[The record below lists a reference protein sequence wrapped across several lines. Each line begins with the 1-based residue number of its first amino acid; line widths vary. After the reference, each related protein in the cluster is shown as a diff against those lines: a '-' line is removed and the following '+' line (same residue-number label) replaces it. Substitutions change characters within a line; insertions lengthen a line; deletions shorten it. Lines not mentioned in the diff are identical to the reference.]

1 MRHRI
6 VLTLLAFFPLCAFA
20 QGNTSSSDDLKVT
33 LKAEPGYK
41 KQTRVVKTWS
51 VYPTRRVVYEA
62 PKAQGSTTNSQA
74 LLTKTYVDPTQKR
87 MPASMPKPVVAKQA
101 VQPKAVVAKSNA
113 KVMKPV
119 AVAKAPVMKANRAP
133 ASVAAVKAPV
143 VKAAAVKS
151 MAAAPQTPAVG
162 TVVQAPA
169 AKPLVLE
176 PMNFKVAKAK
186 PVQKRQVTS
195 FSPYQAGMAK
205 VTRASLPK
213 KSSGLVGRQKI
224 ASNK

>member
-6 VLTLLAFFPLCAFA
+6 VLTLLAFFPLCAIA
-20 QGNTSSSDDLKVT
+20 QGNTSSSEDLKVT

-41 KQTRVVKTWS
+41 KQKRVVKTWS
-51 VYPTRRVVYEA
+51 IYPARRVVYEA
-62 PKAQGSTTNSQA
+62 PKAANSPTNNQA

-87 MPASMPKPVVAKQA
+87 MPASMPKPMVAKQVA
-101 VQPKAVVAKSNA
+101 QPKAIAAKSSVKA
-113 KVMKPV
+113 VKPV

-133 ASVAAVKAPV
+133 ASVAMTKAPV
-143 VKAAAVKS
+143 KAAPVKA
-151 MAAAPQTPAVG
+151 MAMARQQPQVD
-162 TVVQAPA
+162 TVVQVPT

-176 PMNFKVAKAK
+176 SMSFKVAKSK
-186 PVQKRQVTS
+186 PVQKRQIS
-195 FSPYQAGMAK
+195 NLSPYQAGMSK

-224 ASNK
+224 AYNK

>member
-20 QGNTSSSDDLKVT
+20 KGNTSSSEDLKVT

-41 KQTRVVKTWS
+41 RQTRTVRTWS

-62 PKAQGSTTNSQA
+62 PKAQGATTNNQA

-101 VQPKAVVAKSNA
+101 VQPKAVASKSNI
-113 KVMKPV
+113 KVMKAVV
-119 AVAKAPVMKANRAP
+119 APKAPVAKAAVVKPVAETKPVTVATAP
-133 ASVAAVKAPV
+133 KTPV
-143 VKAAAVKS
+143 VD
-151 MAAAPQTPAVG
+151 
-162 TVVQAPA
+162 TVVQAPP
-169 AKPLVLE
+169 AKTLVLE
-176 PMNFKVAKAK
+176 PMKFKVVKAK
-186 PVQKRQVTS
+186 PVQKRQVSS
-195 FSPYQAGMAK
+195 FSPYEAGMAK
-205 VTRASLPK
+205 VTRASSPK